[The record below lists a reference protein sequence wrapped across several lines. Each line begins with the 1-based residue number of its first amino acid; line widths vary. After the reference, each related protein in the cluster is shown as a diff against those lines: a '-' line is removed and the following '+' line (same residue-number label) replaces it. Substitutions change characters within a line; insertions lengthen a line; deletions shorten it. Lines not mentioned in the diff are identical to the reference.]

1 MEQAL
6 QSIMSAH
13 AAFHSWDLYKPCKA
27 SPARLQ
33 GTKAWESNKDQ
44 YYPLNHRMSL
54 QELAAWMASSS

>member
-1 MEQAL
+1 
-6 QSIMSAH
+6 MSAH

-27 SPARLQ
+27 SLTRLQ